1 MELSKNALTV
11 LQDFYGRKTLV
22 RIDYQHA
29 VDICSAIKPDSDF
42 INRISDNYRI
52 YLARCQGLKIS
63 PLNRQRYTT
72 LAKTLYRDKTGIC
85 DELLKYWSEAC
96 VR

>member
-29 VDICSAIKPDSDF
+29 VDICSAIKLDKIHLQCF
-42 INRISDNYRI
+42 V
-52 YLARCQGLKIS
+52 LASGSS
-63 PLNRQRYTT
+63 PSHNWLWQEFHD
-72 LAKTLYRDKTGIC
+72 L
-85 DELLKYWSEAC
+85 
-96 VR
+96 